1 MFFGYRRLVEFLDEF
16 SQTLGRIW
24 VSEMKSIKNDFT
36 ISDCIDLVY
45 GRSMKASTYHCNQS
59 DVLTNVELY
68 LSSKLKRLCGTD
80 GREKETNGSATIF
93 HKLGRLYREKGVADV
108 ANPDSQKRCLIKGAV
123 LFNAALVRKP
133 NNVKEIQDD
142 INDLC
147 RHVCRLA
154 GVNKK
159 KNVDLTNETSFA
171 SKEIQRMREK
181 I

>member
-1 MFFGYRRLVEFLDEF
+1 
-16 SQTLGRIW
+16 
-24 VSEMKSIKNDFT
+24 MKSIKNDFT